1 MYGRFG
7 EGKMGMCGC
16 GCVCLSILCV
26 LPYRVRG
33 VGGVTRV
40 VCVG

>member
-1 MYGRFG
+1 MYGRVG

-16 GCVCLSILCV
+16 GCVCLCILCV
-26 LPYRVRG
+26 LLCHVRG
-33 VGGVTRV
+33 VGGVSRD